1 MVKQIGGIILAHKNP
16 EDSHLSSVK
25 NALRILKS
33 FTMDEPEKKISDIST
48 TLGLNKSTVS
58 RTMATLASEGF
69 VFKDPDTKKYRLGLS
84 ILSLSGIVNSNMD
97 VYRESQSILNRLVES
112 IGETAH
118 ISVLDK
124 LDVIYL
130 QKVECNHPVRFL
142 THVGRRNPPYCTSSG
157 KAILAYSDEEIV
169 EAVIS
174 KGLEKFTKNT
184 ITDPQKLRAHLLEI
198 QKNGYTTSFE
208 EFHEGVNSI
217 AAPIYDYRGKV
228 IAALS
233 VVGPKQRIQSHKV
246 SGFSKKIIDAAME
259 VSERMGYR
267 G

>member
-1 MVKQIGGIILAHKNP
+1 MTMSKQ
-16 EDSHLSSVK
+16 EESHLSSVK

-33 FTMDEPEKKISDIST
+33 FSMDEPEKKISDISNS
-48 TLGLNKSTVS
+48 LGLNKSTVS

-97 VYRESQSILNRLVES
+97 VYRESQSILNRLVEN

-118 ISVLDK
+118 ISLLDK

-157 KAILAYSDEEIV
+157 KVILAYSDEEVV
-169 EAVIS
+169 EAII
-174 KGLEKFTKNT
+174 KRGFKKYTKNT
-184 ITDPQKLRAHLLEI
+184 ITDPEKLREHLAEI
-198 QKNGYTTSFE
+198 RRNGYTFSLE
-208 EFHEGVNSI
+208 EMNEGVNSI
-217 AAPIYDYRGKV
+217 AAPVFDYRGK
-228 IAALS
+228 ILAALS
-233 VVGPKQRIQSHKV
+233 VVGPKQRIQAHKIP
-246 SGFSKKIIDAAME
+246 GLAKKIIDAANE
-259 VSERMGYR
+259 VSERMGYIGSR